1 MTSLVL
7 SREGVFPII
16 SNILN
21 STGFRYSGTIQGEG
35 RLAGTPSIFVRL
47 QGCNLRC
54 IWRDADGN
62 IVPCDTRHASFDNE
76 GQKVME
82 VADIVKIIEQNRGNI
97 NHVVITGGEPMLQAR
112 GLVELLDRLK
122 VMNIHTTIE
131 TNGTIFNEQCV
142 KLASLMSISP
152 KLPSSIPSEDKLS
165 VRGYIADFQT
175 IKHAKIIA
183 DIRPLQQIIDAVRK
197 YKNAL
202 QLKFVVASLQDAD
215 DIKSYFIDRLRDI
228 STDDIFVMPMATTA
242 EAMHRNGLFAM
253 KMAIENNWHYSPR
266 LHIDM
271 FGNREGV

>member
-16 SNILN
+16 SNGLN
-21 STGFRYSGTIQGEG
+21 STGFRCSGTIQGEG

-54 IWRDADGN
+54 FWRDADGN

-76 GQKVME
+76 GQKTME
-82 VADIVKIIEQNRGNI
+82 VTDIVKIIEQNRGNI

-152 KLPSSIPSEDKLS
+152 KLPSSIPSEDKLLTC
-165 VRGYIADFQT
+165 GYIADFQT
-175 IKHAKIIA
+175 IKHAGIIA
-183 DIRPLQQIIDAVRK
+183 DIRPLQQIIDTVRK
-197 YKNAL
+197 YENAL
-202 QLKFVVASLQDAD
+202 QLKFVVASPRDAD
-215 DIKSYFIDRLRDI
+215 DIKSHFVDRLRDI
-228 STDDIFVMPMATTA
+228 SADDIFVMPMATTA
-242 EAMHRNGLFAM
+242 EAMHRNGFFAM
-253 KMAIENNWHYSPR
+253 QMAIENNWHYSPR